1 MAPFDEQAQ
10 RIIEQAIAETGVD
23 SQLTILPIKQAFY
36 GGIPRSVMDQMG
48 GKVDQTGQIPL
59 PAVLLNGTL
68 VALGVPTLDTITSAL
83 LKTIQ
88 QTTEKENVSHE

>member
-23 SQLTILPIKQAFY
+23 AQLTILPIKQAFY

-48 GKVDQTGQIPL
+48 EKVDQTGQIPL
-59 PAVLLNGTL
+59 PAVLINGTL
-68 VALGVPTLDTITSAL
+68 VALGVPTLDMITTA
-83 LKTIQ
+83 IY